1 MHLQRVQVPDF
12 RVLKDVDITFEK
24 DFNPRVFP
32 LGSQN
37 GGGKSTLLQLIFVL
51 LHCSTKSER
60 IPALKNLLSEFYLS
74 EGEDQKILAI
84 IDIWDGNKLVKLEFF
99 VCNDYYVE
107 LIINQPYEEFN
118 GFDSSN
124 FDNLNTI
131 QEIISKFPN
140 EESQLKHIIEQ
151 FDIYSRPNSTSSK
164 RIPEHLKIQL
174 SNLGIEFESIGVELL
189 DESSV
194 NKIER
199 DAKLQLLN
207 KHKSILDKEKL
218 LSNNIDIVL
227 SWLREINVK
236 YISNITTCNL
246 KNTLQNNVLLCRL
259 SSVNGEVSTDFLNDL
274 SDKIFLLAHSTQ
286 IFLFLSKETRRS
298 LFGKKS
304 VYQSE
309 LVTINSKLAGL
320 FTYDFLATD
329 IVIKL
334 IKSAG
339 DQDFKE
345 ALKTGEY
352 GKNYKTL
359 LQDLDFLLHDK
370 QVNLTDDFSSL
381 TFKLDRF
388 KDSIELYPEDL
399 SHGELNRLNIYVWL
413 KYKNI
418 EDAIV
423 LMDEVD
429 LALHPDWQYRI
440 TTDLVEWSPSNQYIL
455 ATHSY
460 EVCESLTPS
469 HVKILKPELPERRTK

>member
-24 DFNPRVFP
+24 NFNPRVFP

-60 IPALKNLLSEFYLS
+60 LPALKNLLSEFYLS
-74 EGEDQKILAI
+74 EGEDQKTLAI
-84 IDIWDGNKLVKLEFF
+84 IDILDGNKLVKLEFF
-99 VCNDYYVE
+99 VCNNHYVD
-107 LIINQPYEEFN
+107 LIIDRSYDEFN
-118 GFDSSN
+118 GFDSNN
-124 FDNLNTI
+124 FDSLITI
-131 QEIISKFPN
+131 QEIITKFPN

-151 FDIYSRPNSTSSK
+151 FDIYSRPNSNSSK
-164 RIPEHLKIQL
+164 RIPEHLKMQL
-174 SNLGIEFESIGVELL
+174 SNLGIELESIGVDLL

-207 KHKSILDKEKL
+207 KHKSIINKEKL
-218 LSNNIDIVL
+218 LSNYINIVL
-227 SWLREINVK
+227 SWLREINVE
-236 YISNITTCNL
+236 YISNITNCNSE
-246 KNTLQNNVLLCRL
+246 NTLQNNVLLCRL
-259 SSVNGEVSTDFLNDL
+259 SSVNGEIPREFLNDL
-274 SDKIFLLAHSTQ
+274 SDKIFLAAPSTQ
-286 IFLFLSKETRRS
+286 IFLFLSREIRKS

-309 LVTINSKLAGL
+309 LVTINSRLSGL

-329 IVIKL
+329 ILIKL
-334 IKSAG
+334 FKSAG
-339 DQDFKE
+339 EQDFKE

-359 LQDLDFLLHDK
+359 LEDLDFLLHDK
-370 QVNLTDDFSSL
+370 QVNLTDDFSGL

-399 SHGELNRLNIYVWL
+399 SHGELKRFNIYVWL

-418 EDAIV
+418 ENAIV

-440 TTDLVEWSPSNQYIL
+440 PTDLVEWSPSNQYIL

-460 EVCESLTPS
+460 EVCEALTPS
-469 HVKILKPELPERRTK
+469 HVKILKPKLTERLTS